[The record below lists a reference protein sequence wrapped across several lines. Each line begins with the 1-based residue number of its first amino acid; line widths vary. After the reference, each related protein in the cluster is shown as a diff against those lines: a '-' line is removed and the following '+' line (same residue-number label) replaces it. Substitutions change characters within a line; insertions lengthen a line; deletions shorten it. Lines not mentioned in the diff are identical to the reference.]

1 MATTLIGARTPAQ
14 PTRLDAA
21 SATELGRPHDLLA
34 SDHIR
39 RVTTGG
45 LRTETRGGGPAA
57 AHRAAEPVG
66 EAR

>member
-21 SATELGRPHDLLA
+21 SAIEFGQPHDLLA

-39 RVTTGG
+39 RVTTSG
-45 LRTETRGGGPAA
+45 LRIETRG
-57 AHRAAEPVG
+57 
-66 EAR
+66 

>member
-45 LRTETRGGGPAA
+45 LRTETRG
-57 AHRAAEPVG
+57 
-66 EAR
+66 